1 METQPPEVESF
12 VDLNRLQQ
20 LEDFFINAPVG
31 LQITGPAGLVT
42 SINSGAA
49 QLLGVDRTQAQSK
62 SLAFR
67 DFFADPTEF
76 DSIVTQLRAGQ
87 VVSNAATRLR
97 RVDGSTVAALLDTS
111 GRFRYDR
118 MISIRWFIRG
128 DLQSQVPGPAQNV
141 AVSGAAGSNE
151 DAAIWGA
158 TLSSVDTE
166 AAVNAMTASEQRARI
181 EELDDFFDNAP
192 AGVHFVGFNGLIL
205 RANHAELA
213 LLGYAAE
220 PENYVGKHVR
230 DIHANKPTVEDLL
243 RRLVEG
249 EPVINFH
256 AKLIRRDGEIEPVI
270 IYSGLRLK
278 DGRFE
283 NTRCFLFADNGADE
297 DVLSSDAPVPFSWP
311 RNE

>member
-1 METQPPEVESF
+1 MEAQLSDVEPV

-20 LEDFFINAPVG
+20 LEDFFVNAPVG
-31 LQITGPAGLVT
+31 LQLTGPTGSMT
-42 SINSGAA
+42 STNSGTA
-49 QLLGVDRTQAQSK
+49 QLLGIDRGRCGG
-62 SLAFR
+62 LAFG
-67 DFFADPTEF
+67 DYFADPGEF
-76 DSIVTQLRAGQ
+76 DSILAKVGAGAVVNNEAVQLKRA
-87 VVSNAATRLR
+87 
-97 RVDGSTVAALLDTS
+97 DGSTVASLLDAS
-111 GRFRYDR
+111 GRFVNGELAA
-118 MISIRWFIRG
+118 IRWFVRG
-128 DLQSQVPGPAQNV
+128 DFQSQVPGPARGV
-141 AVSGAAGSNE
+141 EVSGDAGTNE

-158 TLSSVDTE
+158 TLRSVDTE
-166 AAVNAMTASEQRARI
+166 TEISAMSVAEQRARI

-213 LLGYAAE
+213 LLGYDTE
-220 PENYVGKHVR
+220 PEGYVGKHVR

-256 AKLIRRDGEIEPVI
+256 ARLVRRDGEIEPVV

-283 NTRCFLFADNGADE
+283 NTRCFLFADNGS
-297 DVLSSDAPVPFSWP
+297 DVLSTDAAVPFSWP
-311 RNE
+311 RND

>member
-1 METQPPEVESF
+1 METQLSDVEPA

-20 LEDFFINAPVG
+20 LEDFFVNAPVG
-31 LQITGPAGLVT
+31 LQLTGPKGAVT
-42 SINSGAA
+42 STNSGVA
-49 QLLGVDRTQAQSK
+49 QLLGIDRERS
-62 SLAFR
+62 SGLAFG
-67 DFFADPTEF
+67 DHFADRDEF
-76 DSIVTQLRAGQ
+76 DSIMATVGSGA
-87 VVSNAATRLR
+87 VVNNAAVRLKR
-97 RVDGSTVAALLDTS
+97 TDGSTVAALLDAS
-111 GRFRYDR
+111 GRF
-118 MISIRWFIRG
+118 IEGQLIAIRWFVRG
-128 DLQSQVPGPAQNV
+128 DFQSQVPGPAQGV
-141 AVSGAAGSNE
+141 EVSGEAGANE

-158 TLSSVDTE
+158 TLRSVDTE
-166 AAVNAMTASEQRARI
+166 ATLGAMSVAEQRARI

-213 LLGYAAE
+213 LLGYDAE
-220 PENYVGKHVR
+220 PQGYVGKHVR

-256 AKLIRRDGEIEPVI
+256 AKLVRRDGEIEPVV

-283 NTRCFLFADNGADE
+283 NTRCFLFADNGS
-297 DVLSSDAPVPFSWP
+297 DVLSSDAEVPFSWP
-311 RNE
+311 RND

>member
-1 METQPPEVESF
+1 MESQLSEVEPA

-20 LEDFFINAPVG
+20 LEDFFVNAPVG
-31 LQITGPAGLVT
+31 LQITGPEGVVT
-42 SINSGAA
+42 STNSGVA
-49 QLLGVDRTQAQSK
+49 QLLGIDRAHSNG
-62 SLAFR
+62 LAFR
-67 DFFADPTEF
+67 DYFADPGEF
-76 DSIVTQLRAGQ
+76 DSIVTQLRAGE
-87 VVSNAATRLR
+87 VVNNVATRLKR
-97 RVDGSTVAALLDTS
+97 ADGSTVTALLDGS
-111 GRFRYDR
+111 GRFDGEE
-118 MISIRWFIRG
+118 MISIRWFVRG
-128 DLQSQVPGPAQNV
+128 DFQSQVPGPAQGV
-141 AVSGAAGSNE
+141 EVTGTAGSNE

-158 TLSSVDTE
+158 TLRSVDTE
-166 AAVNAMTASEQRARI
+166 TAINAMTTAEQRARI

-213 LLGYAAE
+213 LLGYDAE
-220 PENYVGKHVR
+220 PEHYVGKHVR

-256 AKLIRRDGEIEPVI
+256 AKLIRKDGDVEPVV

-283 NTRCFLFADNGADE
+283 NTRCFLFADNGSDA
-297 DVLSSDAPVPFSWP
+297 LSSDASVPFSWP
-311 RNE
+311 RND